1 METPNDIALP
11 ATAATIGPLEPETV
25 QEIVKEGSMVPA
37 IVARAFTAASVG
49 LRARVLSRLLPS
61 VGPLALA
68 VLGGGAFAKYV
79 HQARWSA
86 LSVSFS
92 DAARVTSTQI
102 YELATYVQQSNP
114 EVSRQILNVL
124 TRDVSTMTA
133 LGATLGAIT
142 LTYLSGKSGRP
153 GDRAGAGPALP
164 AQAAVRMTY
173 SADAAKPI

>member
-1 METPNDIALP
+1 METQNERPSPFPSAPIEALHPESVENLVKND
-11 ATAATIGPLEPETV
+11 TI
-25 QEIVKEGSMVPA
+25 VPA
-37 IVARAFTAASVG
+37 IVARAFSAASVG

-92 DAARVTSTQI
+92 DAARVTTTQI

-114 EVSRQILNVL
+114 EVARQILSVL
-124 TRDVSTMTA
+124 SREVSTTAA
-133 LGATLGAIT
+133 LGATLGAMM
-142 LTYLSGKSGRP
+142 LTYISGK
-153 GDRAGAGPALP
+153 
-164 AQAAVRMTY
+164 
-173 SADAAKPI
+173 AAKNGE

>member
-1 METPNDIALP
+1 METSKEISSLP
-11 ATAATIGPLEPETV
+11 PDVPIDPLQQESV
-25 QEIVKEGSMVPA
+25 QELVKEGSMVPT
-37 IVARAFTAASVG
+37 IVTRAFTAAGVG

-114 EVSRQILNVL
+114 EVARQILSVFS
-124 TRDVSTMTA
+124 RDVSTMTA
-133 LGATLGAIT
+133 LGATLSAIMIS
-142 LTYLSGKSGRP
+142 YLSGKAIRP
-153 GDRAGAGPALP
+153 GE
-164 AQAAVRMTY
+164 
-173 SADAAKPI
+173 

>member
-1 METPNDIALP
+1 MKSPKESTQVE
-11 ATAATIGPLEPETV
+11 IGPREANQETSRD
-25 QEIVKEGSMVPA
+25 GSMVPV
-37 IVARAFTAASVG
+37 IVARAFTAAGVG

-68 VLGGGAFAKYV
+68 VLGGGVFAKYV

-114 EVSRQILNVL
+114 EVARQILSVFS
-124 TRDVSTMTA
+124 RDVSTMTA
-133 LGATLGAIT
+133 LGATLGAIVIRS
-142 LTYLSGKSGRP
+142 LSRNA
-153 GDRAGAGPALP
+153 RI
-164 AQAAVRMTY
+164 
-173 SADAAKPI
+173 AD

>member
-1 METPNDIALP
+1 METPKETSSLPP
-11 ATAATIGPLEPETV
+11 ATLIDQLEKESV
-25 QEIVKEGSMVPA
+25 QELVKEGAMVPA

-61 VGPLALA
+61 VGPLALT
-68 VLGGGAFAKYV
+68 VLAGGAFAKYV

-114 EVSRQILNVL
+114 DVARQILSVL
-124 TRDVSTMTA
+124 SRDVSTMTA
-133 LGATLGAIT
+133 LGATVGAIMIS
-142 LTYLSGKSGRP
+142 YLSGKAVRP
-153 GDRAGAGPALP
+153 GE
-164 AQAAVRMTY
+164 
-173 SADAAKPI
+173 